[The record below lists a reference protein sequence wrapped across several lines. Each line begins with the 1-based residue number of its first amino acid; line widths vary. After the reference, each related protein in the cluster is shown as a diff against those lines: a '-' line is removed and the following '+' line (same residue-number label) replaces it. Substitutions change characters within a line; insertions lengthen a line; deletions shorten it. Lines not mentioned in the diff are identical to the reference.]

1 MPTSRA
7 VLIWAGL
14 AIAIAVPSILA
25 ALSPL
30 LAWRDPVYIVAGFA
44 GLAAMVLVLVQPL
57 LAGGLLPGLPPRI
70 GRRVHRFV
78 GIALVLMVVIHVAG
92 LWKTSAPDVIDA
104 LLFESPTAFS
114 PWGVVAMWAV
124 FAAALLA
131 ALRGPLRIN
140 PLVWRIG
147 HSLLAVVIAVG
158 TVVHAVLIE
167 GPMEPVSK
175 ALFGALVLIVTA
187 KVLLDLRAWAL
198 LARRKAASRPS
209 SG

>member
-1 MPTSRA
+1 M
-7 VLIWAGL
+7 LIWVGL
-14 AIAIAVPSILA
+14 AFAVAVPTGLA
-25 ALSPL
+25 AMSPL
-30 LAWRDPVYIVAGFA
+30 LVWRDPIYIIAGFA
-44 GLAAMVLVLVQPL
+44 GLVGMALILFQPL
-57 LAGGLLPGLPPRI
+57 LAGGVLPGLPPRA

-92 LWKTSAPDVIDA
+92 LWMTSAPDVIDA
-104 LLFESPTAFS
+104 LLFQSPTAFS

-131 ALRGPLRIN
+131 ALRGPLRLN

-158 TVVHAVLIE
+158 TVVHAVLVE
-167 GPMEPVSK
+167 GPMEPISK
-175 ALFGALVLIVTA
+175 AFFGVLVLFATA

-198 LARRKAASRPS
+198 LARRKASAGRA
-209 SG
+209 G